1 MSDPDLIFRYF
12 PDLTDQQRNRF
23 EQLGPLYAHWNQQIN
38 VISRKDME
46 HFYERHVLHA
56 LAIARVIRFKPG
68 TRILDIGT
76 GGGFPG
82 IPLAILFPECHFHL
96 VDSIGKKIKV
106 VKEVSAALGLTNV
119 QATHGRAEEASGS
132 FHFVVNR
139 AVASMQKLR
148 HWSDGKFASDTFNS
162 LPNGML
168 SLKGGDLRDEVR
180 DAGVE
185 ADFYPIAEY
194 FHEDFFLTK
203 SVVYVPA

>member
-1 MSDPDLIFRYF
+1 MSDSDIIFRYF
-12 PDLTDQQRNRF
+12 PELTDEQRAQF
-23 EQLGPLYAHWNQQIN
+23 EQLGSLYAHWNEQIN

-56 LAIARVIRFKPG
+56 LAIARVIRFKPN

-82 IPLAILFPECHFHL
+82 IPLAILFPDSHFHL

-106 VKEVSAALGLTNV
+106 VKEVSAAMGLSNV
-119 QATHGRAEEASGS
+119 QATHGRAEEVPGT

-139 AVASMQKLR
+139 AVASMLKLR
-148 HWSDGKFASDTFNS
+148 NWSKGRIDEDSFNA

-168 SLKGGDLRDEVR
+168 SLKGGALDAEIRE
-180 DAGVE
+180 AGVE
-185 ADFYPIAEY
+185 AVYYPISE
-194 FHEDFFLTK
+194 FFDEEFFKTK